1 MRSREIAILCVFIGL
16 LIVVNSVNLIRRE
29 RVRNSCSLVIKQG
42 RVRLSINTVSA
53 AELEDLPGIGPVLAE
68 RIVQHRNQKGRF
80 GTLEELQEVKG
91 IGAKLYARICP
102 YIKL

>member
-1 MRSREIAILCVFIGL
+1 MRK
-16 LIVVNSVNLIRRE
+16 
-29 RVRNSCSLVIKQG
+29 SCSLIIKQG

-53 AELEDLPGIGPVLAE
+53 GELEELPGIGPVLAE
-68 RIVQHRNQKGRF
+68 RIVQYRNQRGRF
-80 GTLEELQEVKG
+80 GTLEELQDVEG